1 MLAQERQTEI
11 INMLTQRGG
20 IVKMTEI
27 AQRFGVS
34 NETVRRDLE
43 FLQEQHL
50 IQRVYGGAVLVERQS
65 TSARAIFSASRAK
78 GHRER
83 EAIGKAAAALI
94 HENETLLLSSGTTVL
109 EVAKHLK
116 HLKHLTVLTN
126 SIPVIQELSD
136 TNFDIFVLGGKLN
149 QDEMDTAGEM
159 GLAALKGVYVDRAII
174 GAGGL
179 SFEFGISD
187 FNTGDYALRDEMTR
201 RTNQLI
207 VVAASD
213 KFGRNA
219 FRIRNTLEPVDV
231 IVTDEGISP
240 EYAQGIQERGIQLVV
255 APL

>member
-1 MLAQERQTEI
+1 MLAQERQNEI

-20 IVKMTEI
+20 IVKMAEI

-50 IQRVYGGAVLVERQS
+50 IQRVYGGALLVDRQS
-65 TSARAIFSASRAK
+65 TGARAIFSVSRAK
-78 GHRER
+78 GHKER
-83 EAIGKAAAALI
+83 EAIGKATAALI

-109 EVAKHLK
+109 EVAKNLK
-116 HLKHLTVLTN
+116 HLKHLTILTN
-126 SIPVIQELSD
+126 SIPVVQELSD
-136 TNFDIFVLGGKLN
+136 TNFDIYILGGKLN
-149 QDEMDTAGEM
+149 TDEMDTAGEL

-174 GAGGL
+174 GAGGITL
-179 SFEFGISD
+179 EYGVSD
-187 FNTGDYALRDEMTR
+187 FNSGDYVLRDEMTK

-240 EYAQGIQERGIQLVV
+240 EYAKSLEDQGIQVV
-255 APL
+255 IAPL